1 MEYIPYKYLMKFFLI
16 SFTLGALVHIQLQV
30 SEKMFFLFS
39 VEEKN
44 NFFSTFSS
52 VLPKEIKKINQTK
65 HYFFLL
71 MMFLNSDFIDEKLS
85 SHGRTDNLDHKNMPT
100 SSQ

>member
-16 SFTLGALVHIQLQV
+16 SSTLGALVHIQLQV

-44 NFFSTFSS
+44 NKNIFFSTFSS
-52 VLPKEIKKINQTK
+52 VLPKEI
-65 HYFFLL
+65 
-71 MMFLNSDFIDEKLS
+71 
-85 SHGRTDNLDHKNMPT
+85 
-100 SSQ
+100 

>member
-52 VLPKEIKKINQTK
+52 VLPKEI
-65 HYFFLL
+65 
-71 MMFLNSDFIDEKLS
+71 
-85 SHGRTDNLDHKNMPT
+85 
-100 SSQ
+100 